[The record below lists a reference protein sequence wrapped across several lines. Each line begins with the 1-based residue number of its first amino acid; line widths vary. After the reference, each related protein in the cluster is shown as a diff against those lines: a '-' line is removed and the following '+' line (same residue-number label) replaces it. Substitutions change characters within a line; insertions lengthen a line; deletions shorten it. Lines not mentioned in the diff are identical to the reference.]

1 MVGQRGAFSF
11 VTFLWAS
18 KEPRSAHEHLKNKQP
33 VNKSKAP
40 KST

>member
-18 KEPRSAHEHLKNKQP
+18 KEPRSAHEHLKKQ
-33 VNKSKAP
+33 
-40 KST
+40 TTRE